1 MATWTPPGKRNRII
15 TIQTSTE
22 AVDSYGGPVKTWT
35 DFAQVWAFVRPLR
48 GRDLVAAQAAQN
60 LTEGVFNIRYIAG
73 LTAAMRIVYAGKNY
87 DVTALIDIE
96 DAHREIDIMFKTGLS
111 EG

>member
-1 MATWTPPGKRNRII
+1 MATPSGRRNRII
-15 TIQTSTE
+15 VIQSRTEST
-22 AVDSYGGPVKTWT
+22 DGYGGTVHTWG
-35 DFAQVWAFVRPLR
+35 DFATVWAAFRPLR

-73 LTAAMRIVYAGKNY
+73 LTGAMRIVYGGKNY
-87 DVTALIDIE
+87 DITAVIDIE
-96 DAHREIDIMFKTGLS
+96 DAHKEIDIMVKTGLS